1 MNNDILIIGYGNT
14 LRGDD
19 GVGYYA
25 AVMLAERLPG
35 LTVLACHQLNVELA
49 EAVSRANYVIFI
61 DAREGAQPGH
71 IALEVVQP
79 LTMPR
84 RAFSHH
90 LTPAALLECARQIYG
105 RQPQG
110 VTFSVEGQ
118 AFGFSEQLSLEV
130 QAALPFL
137 IDRVMQQ
144 IDSTTVHI
152 QA

>member
-1 MNNDILIIGYGNT
+1 MNNDILVIGYGNT

-25 AVMLAERLPG
+25 AMALTERLPD
-35 LTVLACHQLNVELA
+35 LTVLACHQLNIELA
-49 EAVSRANYVIFI
+49 EAVSRAEQVLFI
-61 DAREGAQPGH
+61 DAREGSQPGR
-71 IALEVVQP
+71 ITVETVQP

-90 LTPAALLECARQIYG
+90 LTPSALLECARQIYG
-105 RQPQG
+105 RHPQG
-110 VTFSVEGQ
+110 LTFSVEGQ

-137 IDRVMQQ
+137 IDRIVQQ
-144 IDSTTVHI
+144 IGCAVHV